1 MHNFGANGGRG
12 IPNMKKLLFILLL
25 TPLLFFGGIRF
36 FLNLNDIP
44 IYDYRLIYDFIFSN
58 NDVNQLNNLSEL
70 LGYKKN
76 DKLLIIHAD
85 DLGLSK
91 SVNQASFDALNNKYV
106 NSASVMIP
114 APNIIEVADYFNE
127 NPDIDLGIHLTF
139 TSEWKDYKW
148 HGISQKDAISSL
160 INGNGNF
167 YEKKKDVIKNSNPE
181 HIRKE
186 LQAQIDYAMSIGIK
200 PTHLDSHEG
209 VLFFSPEF
217 FKIYLEVSEK
227 NRLPV
232 FVPKLLAAHFNDD
245 FPQPK
250 NLVVVKMYMADK
262 NVSFENWAGYYG
274 SILNNLEPG
283 LNEMIVHLGIDNNEM
298 KKITSNRI
306 AFGSKWRNLDYNI
319 VSSPEFMASLI
330 KNNIKLVTWR
340 EIKDILYP

>member
-1 MHNFGANGGRG
+1 MHNFGVNGGRG

-186 LQAQIDYAMSIGIK
+186 LQAQIDYAISIGIK

-319 VSSPEFMASLI
+319 VSSPKFMASLI

>member
-1 MHNFGANGGRG
+1 MHNIGANGGRG

-44 IYDYRLIYDFIFSN
+44 IYDYRLIYDFICSN
-58 NDVNQLNNLSEL
+58 NDVNQLHNLSEL

-85 DLGLSK
+85 DLGLSS

-114 APNIIEVADYFNE
+114 APNTIEVADYFNE
-127 NPDIDLGIHLTF
+127 NPDIDLGLHLTF

-148 HGISQKDAISSL
+148 HGISQKDSISSL
-160 INGNGNF
+160 INSNGNF
-167 YEKKKDVIKNSNPE
+167 YEKKKDVIKNANPE

-186 LQAQIDYAMSIGIK
+186 LQAQIEYAISIGIK

-262 NVSFENWAGYYG
+262 NISFENWAGYYD

-319 VSSPEFMASLI
+319 VSSPEFKASLI